1 MAGKISDFIIQ
12 KLMASE
18 QPQQQPQGIPPREA
32 AQAAPA
38 SPQSQGQPATMPP
51 PQGGGQGGVDPMVDD
66 IAKKLATLEGSPDQ
80 KYQIFVQLVPQIV
93 QAFMMRMQQEQQGGQ
108 GGGQYDVTGQNGA
121 MAPQ

>member
-18 QPQQQPQGIPPREA
+18 QQPH
-32 AQAAPA
+32 
-38 SPQSQGQPATMPP
+38 QSQELPSPEAVAGSAPGPAATMPP

-66 IAKKLATLEGSPDQ
+66 IAKKLATMEGSPDQ
-80 KYQIFVQLVPQIV
+80 KYQILVQLVPQIA

-108 GGGQYDVTGQNGA
+108 GSGYDVQSGGMGSRNN
-121 MAPQ
+121 